1 MVSLDKPT
9 SEVTTQLVSTPIYT
23 ALVAELGDPH
33 RGVEVEDG
41 ETDE

>member
-1 MVSLDKPT
+1 MD
-9 SEVTTQLVSTPIYT
+9 TTVSTAELPIYT

-33 RGVEVEDG
+33 RGVEVEAG